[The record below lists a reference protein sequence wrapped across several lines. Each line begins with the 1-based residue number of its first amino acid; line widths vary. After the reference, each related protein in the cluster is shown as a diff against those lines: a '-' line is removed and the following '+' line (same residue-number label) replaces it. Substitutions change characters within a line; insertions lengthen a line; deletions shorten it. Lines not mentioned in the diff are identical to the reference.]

1 MLCLPLAGLISVVG
15 SAGLT
20 RGDRGVVNQFKQVL
34 AEACNDGELLR
45 VLTKSIELVVEG
57 SLQLLASDVG
67 QLSLS
72 DKGLGLGTDKLLL
85 EDNNLR
91 AVWLLVLQLG
101 DLVGN
106 LLLAC

>member
-1 MLCLPLAGLISVVG
+1 ML
-15 SAGLT
+15 T
-20 RGDRGVVNQFKQVL
+20 
-34 AEACNDGELLR
+34 ER
-45 VLTKSIELVVEG
+45 VELVSES
-57 SLQLLASDVG
+57 SLQLLASDVR

-72 DKGLGLGTDKLLL
+72 NERLGLGTDKLLL